1 MPEPLPELEQYR
13 RRCEEQASMLE
24 SLTATNAA
32 LTGTI
37 EELRR
42 TIEELKE
49 TIRELQGR
57 LGRNSR
63 NSSRPPSQDG
73 PGKPKPKSL
82 R

>member
-1 MPEPLPELEQYR
+1 MPEQLPELEQCK

-24 SLTATNAA
+24 SLARANIA

-49 TIRELQGR
+49 TIRALQGR
-57 LGRNSR
+57 LGQN
-63 NSSRPPSQDG
+63 
-73 PGKPKPKSL
+73 
-82 R
+82 